1 MTIQN
6 IETTPIQNV
15 MTIPTQHLKTIQN
28 MTTQIQNIVRIPVQN
43 IMTIPTQHI
52 MTVQNMTIQNIIK
65 DYSRLSR
72 HSRHCNRN
80 WISTIFSVTTV

>member
-6 IETTPIQNV
+6 IV
-15 MTIPTQHLKTIQN
+15 TIPTQHIMTIQN
-28 MTTQIQNIVRIPVQN
+28 MTIQTQNIVRIPVQN

-52 MTVQNMTIQNIIK
+52 MTMQNMTIQNIMK

-72 HSRHCNRN
+72 NSRHCNRN
-80 WISTIFSVTTV
+80 WISTIFSVIIV